1 MLRIRRFEEL
11 IEQKNRKTTEEI
23 LGIVLGI
30 MTVTISIL
38 IEATAASEYANF
50 RGGTI
55 S

>member
-1 MLRIRRFEEL
+1 MYERMLRMRRFEEL
-11 IEQKNRKTTEEI
+11 IEQRNRKTTEEI
-23 LGIVLGI
+23 LGI

-50 RGGTI
+50 RRGTI